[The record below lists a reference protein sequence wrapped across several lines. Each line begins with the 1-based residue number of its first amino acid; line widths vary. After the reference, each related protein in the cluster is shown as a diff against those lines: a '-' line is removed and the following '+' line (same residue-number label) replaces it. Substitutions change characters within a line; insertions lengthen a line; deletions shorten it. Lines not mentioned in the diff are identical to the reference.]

1 MQHLVH
7 KYTILNPGW
16 SILQSGAVHKNDKK
30 YTNSKQNTQ
39 ISYQND
45 NSKKNIQMSSMILPA
60 SLVNICGKRHTTA

>member
-16 SILQSGAVHKNDKK
+16 SILQSEPVHKNDKK
-30 YTNSKQNTQ
+30 HTNSKQNTQ

-45 NSKKNIQMSSMILPA
+45 NSKKTF
-60 SLVNICGKRHTTA
+60 R